1 MGETFD
7 NEIKTLKTDVQLRV
21 DNIEEIDFKSCY
33 ETAVVYVGGGMENPR
48 VPNVKSA
55 KKCQDF
61 CKARKGC
68 KSWTWLNSEHNRN
81 KECKTCWLKQ

>member
-33 ETAVVYVGGGMENPR
+33 ETAVVYVGGGMEKPR

-55 KKCQDF
+55 
-61 CKARKGC
+61 
-68 KSWTWLNSEHNRN
+68 
-81 KECKTCWLKQ
+81 